1 MNRPSLSDKL
11 SLFQLTLFIMKN
23 KDPVY
28 LTKKRPEVLQ
38 HYPTVK
44 VVHTSLVTQ
53 RRMNSLYYTTY

>member
-1 MNRPSLSDKL
+1 
-11 SLFQLTLFIMKN
+11 MKN

-28 LTKKRPEVLQ
+28 LTKKRSAVLQ